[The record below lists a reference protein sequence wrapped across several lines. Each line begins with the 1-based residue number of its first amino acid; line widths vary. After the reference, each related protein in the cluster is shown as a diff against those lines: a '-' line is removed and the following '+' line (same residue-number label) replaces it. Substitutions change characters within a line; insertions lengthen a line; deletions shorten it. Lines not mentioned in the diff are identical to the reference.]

1 MDQPGQPTKY
11 EEEFARQAGELCELG
26 ATDLKLAKFF
36 GVAKATVNNWKR
48 EHPEFAEAV
57 RSGKDRFDSEKVE
70 QSLLRRAQGYKFVEV
85 TREASPVFEVVK
97 NPDGSEESRTLTG
110 QALAVTRR
118 VTMDV
123 PPHVVACI
131 FWLKNRA
138 NKRWKDARELTG
150 KDGGP
155 IEVSNL
161 TDDQLESKI
170 SELLSKAGIGPAPGG
185 EGAAE
190 EAPQDL

>member
-11 EEEFARQAGELCELG
+11 EPEFAAQAELLCELG

-36 GVAKATVNNWKR
+36 EVAKSTVGNWKR
-48 EHPEFAEAV
+48 EHPDFAAAV

-70 QSLLRRAQGYKFVEV
+70 RSLLRRANGYKFIEV
-85 TREASPVFEVVK
+85 TRELRAPPNDQE
-97 NPDGSEESRTLTG
+97 SESVA
-110 QALAVTRR
+110 ALAVTKK
-118 VTMDV
+118 VTKHIAPDV
-123 PPHVVACI
+123 TACI
-131 FWLKNRA
+131 FWLKNRMS
-138 NKRWKDARELTG
+138 KRWKDARELTG

-185 EGAAE
+185 EGE
-190 EAPQDL
+190 EAPAPKAP